1 MFNAFA
7 SDLIV
12 AAEGETEAFSI
23 LDSIPAE
30 IPVAAPS
37 SEPVSPSDLRN
48 LRTSLPIRRVTV
60 DGSVGA
66 IEPLREV
73 FSLYNPTAEPHC
85 ERGLLEF

>member
-37 SEPVSPSDLRN
+37 SEPVILVLVIYVICGPR
-48 LRTSLPIRRVTV
+48 
-60 DGSVGA
+60 
-66 IEPLREV
+66 
-73 FSLYNPTAEPHC
+73 YQ
-85 ERGLLEF
+85 

>member
-30 IPVAAPS
+30 IPVA
-37 SEPVSPSDLRN
+37 
-48 LRTSLPIRRVTV
+48 RRVLSRLV
-60 DGSVGA
+60 LVIYA
-66 IEPLREV
+66 ICGPR
-73 FSLYNPTAEPHC
+73 YQ
-85 ERGLLEF
+85 